1 VTDLSELSD
10 EERLILGLRFRL
22 KHIRLAIDEVEAGGV
37 PEGFEFAA
45 SETKDAMR
53 AELTRLER
61 EVQGMLRDRG
71 ADESGR
77 LN

>member
-1 VTDLSELSD
+1 MKFEDLSD
-10 EERLILGLRFRL
+10 EERLVLGLRFRL
-22 KHIRLAIDEVEAGGV
+22 KHVRLAIDEVEAGAT
-37 PEGFEFAA
+37 PDGFDFAPG
-45 SETKDAMR
+45 ETKETMR
-53 AELTRLER
+53 AELMKLER